1 MKYNMRMLISGTF
14 DVEVEANSLAEA
26 EEKAR
31 IEVGNSNWNMM
42 ELVAI
47 NVTNYNVEIEGVTY
61 VVR

>member
-1 MKYNMRMLISGTF
+1 MRVLISGAF
-14 DVEVEANSLAEA
+14 DVEVEANSFAEA

-47 NVTNYNVEIEGVTY
+47 NVTNWDTEE
-61 VVR
+61 